1 MAWSKTTR
9 ISIMLGIDVA
19 FFVLELSVGLIV
31 SSLAL
36 MADAFH
42 MVGLPVLDCSFV
54 NGANNPAVK

>member
-1 MAWSKTTR
+1 
-9 ISIMLGIDVA
+9 MLGIDVA

-42 MVGLPVLDCSFV
+42 MVGLPVLDCSSV
-54 NGANNPAVK
+54 NGANNLAVK